1 MTSSPGFLVRM
12 SLREIMNLLNSS
24 KFIQTHR
31 SFIVNMD
38 KIKSVD
44 LEDYMIV
51 LENMQIPISRRER
64 EVVLDR
70 LTTLT

>member
-1 MTSSPGFLVRM
+1 
-12 SLREIMNLLNSS
+12 LLNSS